1 MKKQILLIFI
11 FLFNILTYSE
21 VYIAELINIS
31 ANESLIIGKTSRLNF
46 EMTLILDEDGVTQ
59 EDFCSFFKESG
70 NDFIKITNLEI
81 KNTKYLKKGNN
92 IYFSDKNY
100 NTTKKLE
107 LPISGTL
114 VFVWSKS
121 SYFVKNRIEELKLGY
136 VNSEQNPI
144 FLSLNISDLDPIHNI
159 KVEVLDDM
167 NLGTVFSGEKLS
179 TKNLTSHGTPAKLA
193 VEGESNKKIKLT
205 IPENMII
212 SNKKNESLNVRL
224 SFRENNNN
232 ILEKVLTTNTGKL
245 RNEQS
250 IILDNILIDGE
261 CQSNK
266 TSSGLYEGSFIVRV
280 EYCLD
285 N

>member
-46 EMTLILDEDGVTQ
+46 EMTLILDEGGVTQ

-114 VFVWSKS
+114 VFVWSKN